1 MNQIKQSHDMEDADV
16 AELVLKEAKGLGAS
30 DAEVSLV
37 RARGL
42 SVRVRNRE
50 VESIQ
55 HQNDNALSISLYMG
69 KHKGAASS
77 SDLRPE
83 SIRRIV
89 AAARDIARH
98 SSEDECVGLA
108 DCSGTARALP
118 ELDLCHAWEL
128 SPPDAAALAAET
140 ESAALDQEPRIS
152 GSEGSS
158 VDSCH
163 ERVAYANTAGDFHRW
178 ETTTHSLGCEVIA
191 KDGGGM
197 QCGGWY
203 DVSRRHAALESA
215 EEIGGRAARRAAR
228 KLSPRAHGSDS
239 DAMVMFEAPVA
250 KALVSSLVRALQGVN
265 LYRKS
270 SFLLDALGSRIFPEW
285 VNIAER
291 PHLPGGIASAPID
304 DDGVPTKDK
313 EVIAEGIVGSYF
325 LGSYDARRLGMKT
338 TANAGGVHNLVVRPG
353 NRDFFELLGDMGDGL
368 LITELMGT
376 GANLVTGD
384 YSQGASGFV
393 VENGKVS
400 YPVENISVAGN
411 LRQIFSRL
419 VAVGND
425 VDERSYIHC
434 GSMLFEGIT
443 VAGNSQD

>member
-1 MNQIKQSHDMEDADV
+1 MNQTKQSHDMEDADI
-16 AELVLKEAKGLGAS
+16 AELVLGEAKRLGGSA
-30 DAEVSLV
+30 AEISLV

-55 HQNDNALSISLYMG
+55 HQNDNALSISFYMG
-69 KHKGAASS
+69 KHKGSASS

-89 AAARDIARH
+89 AAAKDIARH
-98 SSEDECVGLA
+98 SSEDKCVGLA
-108 DCSGTARALP
+108 DCSGNARALP
-118 ELDLCHAWEL
+118 ALDLCHAWEL
-128 SPPDAAALAAET
+128 SPPDAATLAIET
-140 ESAALDQEPRIS
+140 ESMALDHDPQIS

-158 VDSCH
+158 VDSYH
-163 ERVAYANTAGDFHRW
+163 EHIVYANTAGDFHKW
-178 ETTTHSLGCEVIA
+178 QATTHSLDCEVIA
-191 KDGGGM
+191 KDNSGM
-197 QCGGWY
+197 QCNGWH
-203 DVSRRHAALESA
+203 DVSRSHATLESPA
-215 EEIGGRAARRAAR
+215 EIGRKAAQRTVRR
-228 KLSPRAHGSDS
+228 LSPQAYGNNSN
-239 DAMVMFEAPVA
+239 AVVMFEAPVA
-250 KALVSSLVRALQGVN
+250 KALVSNLVRALRGVN

-291 PHLPGGIASAPID
+291 PHLPCGIASAPID
-304 DDGVPTKDK
+304 ADGVPTKSK
-313 EVIAEGIVGSYF
+313 EVIADGAVATYL

-338 TANAGGVHNLVVRPG
+338 TANAGGVHNLVVQPG
-353 NRDFFELLGDMGDGL
+353 TKDFPQLLSAMGDGL

-411 LRQIFSRL
+411 LRQIFNQL

-443 VAGNSQD
+443 VAGNSQN